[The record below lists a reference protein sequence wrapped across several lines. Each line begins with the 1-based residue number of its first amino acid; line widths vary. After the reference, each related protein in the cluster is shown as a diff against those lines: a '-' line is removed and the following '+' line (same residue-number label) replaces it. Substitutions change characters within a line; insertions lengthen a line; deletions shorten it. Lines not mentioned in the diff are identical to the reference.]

1 MYSSDEMLGELSF
14 SSFFQLFATFELVR
28 LLGLNAMTRSYL
40 LVILTLL
47 LPCCAS
53 RPIQTIMRGNMNMD
67 GNMNMNGQMRME
79 GDMNMNGDM
88 NMSGEVST
96 VMRTDNTASR
106 LASVPVYSTSPSPDQ
121 KKIVVIDV
129 DGLMVNKNIGG
140 LGSMGEN
147 PVALFREKLDAV
159 AMDGNVGAIVLRINS
174 QGGGVT
180 ATDMMTR
187 DLNQLKS
194 QLGVPVVACLMD
206 VGTGGA
212 YYLATAAD
220 RIVAHPTSVV
230 GGVGVILNVYRLDE
244 ALQGFSIYP
253 IPIKSGEKID
263 IASPSRTMEE
273 DERAMLQTMADS
285 FHQRFIDRVTATRQL
300 QSDAWFDGR
309 VITGIQAE
317 EAGLVDAV
325 GYLDDAVVAARTLAD
340 LPATAPVEMLRRD
353 NDRAHTLLDVT
364 PNSPTMSSLIPLNI
378 PGLDRSKL
386 PTFLYMWQPEP
397 SAATAAGG

>member
-1 MYSSDEMLGELSF
+1 
-14 SSFFQLFATFELVR
+14 
-28 LLGLNAMTRSYL
+28 
-40 LVILTLL
+40 
-47 LPCCAS
+47 
-53 RPIQTIMRGNMNMD
+53 MD
-67 GNMNMNGQMRME
+67 GDMNMNGQMRMD

-88 NMSGEVST
+88 KMSGEVST

-106 LASVPVYSTSPSPDQ
+106 LVSVPVYASSDSPMQ

-140 LGSMGEN
+140 IGSMGEN

-180 ATDMMTR
+180 ATDVMSR
-187 DLNQLKS
+187 DLSQLKS
-194 QLGVPVVACLMD
+194 QLGIPVVACLLD

-220 RIVAHPTSVV
+220 RIIAHPTSVA
-230 GGVGVILNVYRLDE
+230 GGIGVILNVYRLDE

-263 IASPSRTMEE
+263 IATPSRTMEE
-273 DERAMLQTMADS
+273 EERVMLQDMADS
-285 FHQRFIDRVTATRQL
+285 FHQRFIDRVTSTRQL
-300 QSDAWFDGR
+300 QSAEWFDGR
-309 VITGIQAE
+309 VITGVQAE

-353 NDRAHTLLDVT
+353 NDRAYTLLDVT

>member
-1 MYSSDEMLGELSF
+1 MLGELSF
-14 SSFFQLFATFELVR
+14 SCFFQLFVTFELVR
-28 LLGLNAMTRSYL
+28 LLGLTAMTRSYL
-40 LVILTLL
+40 LVILILL

-53 RPIQTIMRGNMNMD
+53 RPIQTIMRGNMSMD
-67 GNMNMNGQMRME
+67 GDMNMNGEMRMD

-106 LASVPVYSTSPSPDQ
+106 LTSVPVYATGESPMQ
-121 KKIVVIDV
+121 RKIVVIDV

-159 AMDGNVGAIVLRINS
+159 AMDGNVGALVLRINS

-180 ATDMMTR
+180 AADVMTR

-194 QLGVPVVACLMD
+194 QLGIPVVACLMD

-220 RIVAHPTSVV
+220 RIIAHPTSVV
-230 GGVGVILNVYRLDE
+230 GGIGVILNVYRLDE

-263 IASPSRTMEE
+263 IATPSRTMEE
-273 DERAMLQTMADS
+273 EERVMLQTMADS
-285 FHQRFIDRVTATRQL
+285 FHQRFIDRVTSTRPVR
-300 QSDAWFDGR
+300 SAEWFDGR
-309 VITGIQAE
+309 VITGVQAE
-317 EAGLVDAV
+317 EAGLVDTV

-340 LPATAPVEMLRRD
+340 LPVTAPVEMLRRD
-353 NDRAHTLLDVT
+353 NDRAYTLLDVT